1 MMMKINQHMTVLV
14 ANLMN
19 IVNVMEGRD
28 VRLNHRI
35 KAV

>member
-1 MMMKINQHMTVLV
+1 MMKINQHMTVLV

-28 VRLNHRI
+28 VRLNHMI